1 MDYQSRASEFG
12 IEEKKTNFDVIKE
25 SKVSKKFSEQTTKRV
40 VLIVLVVV
48 ISEYCFHHFLY
59 YLLASN

>member
-1 MDYQSRASEFG
+1 MDYLSKASELG
-12 IEEKKTNFDVIKE
+12 IDEKDANFDEIKE

-48 ISEYCFHHFLY
+48 ISEY
-59 YLLASN
+59 